1 MRKEPSLSFSASAP
15 RRDVLNIPA
24 YHLYGEDWIRSVF
37 GFFHIET
44 LAVRNIPN
52 LWHIK
57 PHRHL
62 DFDQMSILLD
72 GRCTFSHDGR
82 QGTAEA
88 VSCVY
93 TPAKVVH
100 QFHYS
105 PGSSGFVITISSD
118 FSSGLPSLNG
128 APSPSFLR
136 LVRNRV
142 ATLRAEAQIANLKNV
157 LDLCVRNSRLGR
169 RHQRDILRLLVS
181 ALVLEFD
188 SAIEEPSSSRNA
200 AAGATDADVF
210 SRFNEL
216 LQSAL
221 AVTSLNAQKRPRELT
236 VETFAT
242 QLGVTRYS
250 LNAAC
255 QCICGSPAR
264 DLIQSAIL
272 EQATRLLLYSTLS
285 VKEIS
290 FALGYSHASHFTRF
304 FKQRRGYAPEA
315 FRQTSFGLSN

>member
-1 MRKEPSLSFSASAP
+1 MPKE
-15 RRDVLNIPA
+15 RRVVSEPVQKADFLNIPA
-24 YHLYGEDWIRSVF
+24 YQLYGEEWTRSVF

-72 GRCTFSHDGR
+72 GRCVFTHDGQ

-105 PGSSGFVITISSD
+105 PGASGFVVTISSD
-118 FSSGLPSLNG
+118 FSSGLPSIDG

-142 ATLRAEAQIANLKNV
+142 ATLRSEAQIANLKNL
-157 LDLCVRNSRLGR
+157 LDLCARNAGLAR
-169 RHQRDILRLLVS
+169 RHQRDALRLLVS
-181 ALVLEFD
+181 NLILEFD
-188 SAIEEPSSSRNA
+188 AAMEEPESSMYNS
-200 AAGATDADVF
+200 AGAADAEVF
-210 SRFNEL
+210 RRFNEL
-216 LQSAL
+216 VQSAL
-221 AVTSLNAQKRPRELT
+221 TVTNLDAQKRPRELT
-236 VETFAT
+236 VETFAA

-255 QCICGSPAR
+255 QSICGSPAR

-272 EQATRLLLYSTLS
+272 DQATRLLLYSTLS

-304 FKQRRGYAPEA
+304 FKQRRGYSPEA
-315 FRQTSFGLSN
+315 FRQASLAPGN

>member
-1 MRKEPSLSFSASAP
+1 MPKERSVVSEPIQKADF
-15 RRDVLNIPA
+15 LNIPA
-24 YHLYGEDWIRSVF
+24 YRLYGEEWTRSVF

-62 DFDQMSILLD
+62 DFDQMSILLE
-72 GRCTFSHDGR
+72 GHCVFSHDGR

-93 TPAKVVH
+93 TPVKVVH

-105 PGSSGFVITISSD
+105 PGASGFVITISSD
-118 FSSGLPSLNG
+118 FLAGLPSIDG
-128 APSPSFLR
+128 APSSSFLR
-136 LVRNRV
+136 LARHRV
-142 ATLRAEAQIANLKNV
+142 ATLRSDDQIANLKNL
-157 LDLCVRNSRLGR
+157 LDLCARNARLAR
-169 RHQRDILRLLVS
+169 RHQRDVLRLLVS
-181 ALVLEFD
+181 SLILEFD
-188 SAIEEPSSSRNA
+188 AAIEEPRSSMNTS
-200 AAGATDADVF
+200 AGSNDAGVF
-210 SRFNEL
+210 RRFNEL
-216 LQSAL
+216 VQS
-221 AVTSLNAQKRPRELT
+221 TLNVNNPDSQKRPRELT
-236 VETFAT
+236 VETFAA

-255 QCICGSPAR
+255 QSICGSPAR
-264 DLIQSAIL
+264 ELIQSAIL

-304 FKQRRGYAPEA
+304 FKQRRGYSPEA
-315 FRQTSFGLSN
+315 FRHASLAPTN